1 MSDQLYSL
9 SSKFNNAI
17 FRIPDYQRGYAWR
30 ESQLVDFWE
39 DLVNLNKE
47 HYHYTGMLS
56 LKKASK
62 AEVAKWGDDKWIV
75 ERGNFTPY
83 YVVDGQQ
90 RLTTCVILINEI
102 LILAKENN
110 IEALNDR
117 TIDEIKKQYIVRKST
132 NNINFS
138 YIFGYESDN
147 PSFNCLRYEILGEEN
162 PPETQQTFYTQNL
175 LFAKE
180 FFAKHLKEM
189 YAKKNGLQLIE
200 DVFYKLTSKFMF
212 NVHEI
217 DDDFD
222 VFVAFET
229 MNNRGKKLSNLELL
243 KNRLIYLT
251 TLYNP
256 DELDEEEQCSLR
268 KEINDAWKEVYY
280 QLGRK
285 KDNPLNDDEFLKAH
299 WSLYFTYSRT
309 TGNDY
314 VNFLLKNKFTPRN
327 IFNETVELTQK
338 EDNVLLENNDLEDG
352 EEVINDDNKT
362 TKHLKASEIKNYV
375 KSLNSCAKYWFY
387 TYYPYESSKLEREEK
402 IWIDKLN
409 NIGINYF
416 RPLVMVAISKQE
428 QAENRIKLFKAIER
442 FIFIFFRLGMFQASY
457 KSSQYMIKAKELMS
471 GKTTFQSI
479 IDDLNS
485 TCDNQEIMQEALAKF
500 QMRIKRN
507 YTNYE
512 GFYSWRDIKYF
523 LYEYEMYEFGN
534 AGINKID
541 EKNYFAKNEK
551 DKVSIE
557 HIYPQ
562 TPIDWYW
569 KNKFR
574 DYTEEEKNILTQ
586 SLGNLLPLSQ
596 SINSSLQNYDFEV
609 KKKRY
614 EENSYS
620 ALEVSKNKDWTPI
633 EIYNR
638 GIKLMNFM
646 KDRWQ
651 LDLTSEYIEETLQ
664 LSFVNDENREIS
676 PELEYFERVEKTK
689 KEIKESE
696 GKKIRGNAPISLE
709 EYLSDKNEKLVEIFK
724 TLYNKIM
731 LKYPNTE
738 IYVLPQYIGFRK
750 DKYYFVEVKIEKKDI
765 RIMTLLP
772 DKEYSIGNEIPE
784 NFLWALRYRIFIDND
799 EKIDEVMEIITN
811 SYNKR

>member
-1 MSDQLYSL
+1 MSDQLYTL
-9 SSKFNNAI
+9 SSKFNNSI

-39 DLVNLNKE
+39 DLINLNKD

-62 AEVAKWGDDKWIV
+62 EDVSKWGDDRWIV

-102 LILAKENN
+102 LNLAIENN

-117 TIDEIKKQYIVRKST
+117 TLDEIRKQYIVRKST

-138 YIFGYESDN
+138 YLFGYEIDN

-162 PPETQQTFYTQNL
+162 PPETEQTFYTQNL

-180 FFAKHLKEM
+180 FFAKHLKDAYVKGGIE
-189 YAKKNGLQLIE
+189 LIE
-200 DVFYKLTSKFMF
+200 DIFYKLTSKFMF

-229 MNNRGKKLSNLELL
+229 MNNRGKRLSNLELL

-251 TLYNP
+251 TLYNE
-256 DELDEEEQCSLR
+256 DELGEDEQESLR
-268 KEINDAWKEVYY
+268 KEINNAWKEVYH

-299 WSLYFTYSRT
+299 WSLYFTYSRS

-327 IFNETVELTQK
+327 IFNETVELTQR
-338 EDNVLLENNDLEDG
+338 EEVDETERTDVEDG
-352 EEVINDDNKT
+352 EIVEIDTNKT
-362 TKHLKASEIKNYV
+362 QKHLKASEIKNYV
-375 KSLNSCAKYWFY
+375 KSLNSCAKYWYY
-387 TYYPYESSKLEREEK
+387 TYYPYESPALSRDEK

-428 QAENRIKLFKAIER
+428 TPENRVKLFKAIER
-442 FIFIFFRLGMFQASY
+442 FIFLYFRLGMFQASY
-457 KSSQYMIKAKELMS
+457 KSSQYMVKAKELMA
-471 GKTTFQSI
+471 GKTTFQTI
-479 IDDLNS
+479 IDDLNE
-485 TCDNQEIMQEALAKF
+485 TCDNQEIMQEALSKF
-500 QMRIKRN
+500 QMRMKRN

-541 EKNYFAKNEK
+541 EKNYFAKTEK

-569 KNKFR
+569 ANKFR
-574 DYTEEEKNILTQ
+574 DYTEEERTFLTQ

-596 SINSSLQNYDFEV
+596 SINSSLQNYDFNV

-620 ALEVSKNKDWTPI
+620 ALEVSKNEDWTPI

-646 KDRWQ
+646 KERWQ
-651 LDLTSEYIEETLQ
+651 LDLTPEYIEETLQ
-664 LSFVNDENREIS
+664 LSFVKDEERVVT

-696 GKKIRGNAPISLE
+696 RKKGRGNEPISLE
-709 EYLSDKNEKLVEIFK
+709 EYLSDKNENFVNIFNVI
-724 TLYNKIM
+724 YNRIM
-731 LKYPNTE
+731 EKYPDTE
-738 IYVLPQYIGFRK
+738 IYALPQYVGFK
-750 DKYYFVEVKIEKKDI
+750 KGKYYFAEIKIRTKDV

-772 DKEYSIGNEIPE
+772 EKEYPFGHAVPE
-784 NFLWALRYRIFIDND
+784 NFLWALRYKMMIDNL
-799 EKIDEVMEIITN
+799 ENIDDIMDIISN
-811 SYNKR
+811 SYEKR